1 MLKELAVIAAPILGV
16 RMPIYDVDLK
26 VTVGLPQ
33 ARYNGHRQ
41 LSEMLKLMQDF
52 IRSVMRFDPDF
63 SREQWLYV
71 FAGVVAVG
79 FFAMRGFGSRTNY

>member
-1 MLKELAVIAAPILGV
+1 
-16 RMPIYDVDLK
+16 
-26 VTVGLPQ
+26 
-33 ARYNGHRQ
+33 
-41 LSEMLKLMQDF
+41 MLKLMQDF
-52 IRSVMRFDPDF
+52 IRSAMRFDPDF